1 MIQAAADTGL
11 CPLQNLFRVQFLD
24 SVELQSELL
33 LKAHP
38 SAQKTGLQVVGAGI
52 GETVECS
59 GHTSTPPAPSRKS
72 RGTPSL
78 PRIPCPSHRSP
89 PVLAEAG
96 QPTMLLSLPP
106 GWVCVVS
113 Q

>member
-33 LKAHP
+33 LKAHL

-52 GETVECS
+52 GDTVECS

-72 RGTPSL
+72 RGRPIST
-78 PRIPCPSHRSP
+78 SH
-89 PVLAEAG
+89 
-96 QPTMLLSLPP
+96 PTSQSSEPP
-106 GWVCVVS
+106 GAGGGWAAHNAALCTPGVGLRG
-113 Q
+113 